1 MAAGISS
8 SAQGTADFSTLNNS
22 TAAPTTYGSF
32 STTAGWSVTNS
43 CVIEVTSQNVQA
55 ALQDPKAWE
64 GVTPCLNGNKNKTTP
79 KIGTIT
85 SPTLKGGIS
94 ELSFKYALAFS
105 DTKAGASIEIKQ
117 NNNVVKTLTFKDENI
132 TAGGTGSFSEKNLN
146 IDGDFQIVITNSC
159 PNNKTKNGDRLAIYD
174 LTWKGYTAGGD
185 DPDPEPELKAYWYKF
200 DSEGDAN
207 WEAPLVWAWNDG
219 GNLVEGSWPGTTRMR
234 ETSEPNIYIID
245 FDDEPT
251 GIQFIAKD
259 QSKAGNGNINNPV
272 NHATYKS
279 DASAVDE
286 EGNPVGGPKDVTV
299 YFDNRDTKWAVVACY
314 LESSSSWPGA
324 ALSTAEGK
332 NHIYQVTF
340 KDTEGFIIFNNNNNG
355 IQTDNISDY
364 IDGHIYKWAAG
375 TDGKS
380 HEDLGVYDPANFPEG
395 DDPEPEVDHWY
406 LVGEATGWA
415 LDESME
421 LTAVDGSE
429 NAFSITLPSLA
440 GEWKIWNGAWGNAGG
455 KAFGPGSETSAAS
468 GVAIDAW
475 CNGLSNDNF
484 NFPIKPDTEVTI
496 ILTIPEGAAESSAS
510 VAAQLVVNY
519 TAAEETL
526 LIPEKLGVL
535 STPWFT
541 GNNAVTEMAYDEAT
555 NTFSIDDYEV
565 GEDVPAANALADEP
579 ATQKDGYVQ
588 FGVNTEATSWEEL
601 NQAHRYGAETDGTA
615 LEFSGDMAEA
625 DVKHFAA
632 NPGMCNAF
640 KLAPGKYDLAVKFNP
655 EDKSIK
661 LTAKVTPTGVEN
673 VSIDADNEADAE
685 YFNLQGVK
693 VAEPSNGIFIRRAN
707 GKTTKV
713 FVK

>member
-1 MAAGISS
+1 MKKLSTLFLSLLMAAGISS
-8 SAQGTADFSTLNNS
+8 SAQGTATTIDFTDDTSRGNITVGGGGANDFTWTTATKIPTVNYTVGDITIGDFTKGGTNDPVFNINKNAGNVRIYKGGSFTVTSADKDIVEINFKFHQANS
-22 TAAPTTYGSF
+22 NKGTAALK
-32 STTAGWSVTNS
+32 VTDDS
-43 CVIEVTSQNVQA
+43 
-55 ALQDPKAWE
+55 
-64 GVTPCLNGNKNKTTP
+64 GND
-79 KIGTIT
+79 IGTIT
-85 SPTLKGGIS
+85 DSNVASTGTAKWVGPATKS
-94 ELSFKYALAFS
+94 VKFS
-105 DTKAGASIEIKQ
+105 VAANIFIQKIT
-117 NNNVVKTLTFKDENI
+117 VVT
-132 TAGGTGSFSEKNLN
+132 
-146 IDGDFQIVITNSC
+146 
-159 PNNKTKNGDRLAIYD
+159 P
-174 LTWKGYTAGGD
+174 
-185 DPDPEPELKAYWYKF
+185 KAYWYKF
-200 DSEGDAN
+200 DSDGVEN

-219 GNLVEGSWPGTTRMR
+219 GDLITGKWPGTTKMQATGEERTYGSNKK
-234 ETSEPNIYIID
+234 EVIYIID

-259 QSKAGNGNINNPV
+259 ESKAGGDNIKNPV

-286 EGNPVGGPKDVTV
+286 NGNPIEAKEITL
-299 YFDNRDTKWAVVACY
+299 YFDNRETKWSTVKYYTSAM
-314 LESSSSWPGA
+314 SGDKWPGEDMTLA
-324 ALSTAEGK
+324 DGK
-332 NHIYQVTF
+332 KYIYQV
-340 KDTEGFIIFNNNNNG
+340 KVSDGIDFIIFNNG
-355 IQTDNISDY
+355 SSQTDDIKAFK
-364 IDGHIYKWAAG
+364 DGDIFKWTGDKQQENLG
-375 TDGKS
+375 T
-380 HEDLGVYDPANFPEG
+380 YDPANFPEG
-395 DDPEPEVDHWY
+395 DEPGPGPEPEVDHWY

-429 NAFSITLPSLA
+429 NVFSITLPSLA

-455 KAFGPGSETSAAS
+455 KAFGPGLETSAAS

-484 NFPIKPDTEVTI
+484 NFPIKPETEVTI
-496 ILTIPEGAAESSAS
+496 TLTIPEGAAESSAS
-510 VAAQLVVNY
+510 VAAQLVVDY
-519 TAAEETL
+519 TSAEETL

-555 NTFSIDDYEV
+555 NTFSIDNYEV
-565 GEDVPAANALADEP
+565 GEDVPAANALADGP

-588 FGVNTEATSWEEL
+588 FGVNTQATSWEEL

-615 LEFSGDMAEA
+615 LQFSGDMAEA

-632 NPGMCNAF
+632 NPGMCHPF

>member
-1 MAAGISS
+1 MKKLSTLFLSLLMAAGISS
-8 SAQGTADFSTLNNS
+8 SAGTATFDFTKGADSDITLPTGISWPSTNVAVNGLSFTNGDISVSASKAQGTSNPAIYYNN
-22 TAAPTTYGSF
+22 
-32 STTAGWSVTNS
+32 
-43 CVIEVTSQNVQA
+43 
-55 ALQDPKAWE
+55 DAWNYR
-64 GVTPCLNGNKNKTTP
+64 VYQKN
-79 KIGTIT
+79 
-85 SPTLKGGIS
+85 
-94 ELSFKYALAFS
+94 
-105 DTKAGASIEIKQ
+105 
-117 NNNVVKTLTFKDENI
+117 TLTISSSAENI
-132 TAGGTGSFSEKNLN
+132 TAISIDLKSGTPSGTNGSISADLGKVDFTDGFAWSGDAESVTFTMYANKACNLQIN
-146 IDGDFQIVITNSC
+146 SITVTTKDSAPTYWVKFDTEGQADWAAPQIWAWDADGDF
-159 PNNKTKNGDRLAIYD
+159 
-174 LTWKGYTAGGD
+174 YTT
-185 DPDPEPELKAYWYKF
+185 
-200 DSEGDAN
+200 
-207 WEAPLVWAWNDG
+207 
-219 GNLVEGSWPGTTRMR
+219 WPGEDMEAT
-234 ETSEPNIYIID
+234 EDPNILIKH
-245 FDDEPT
+245 FDKMPT
-251 GIQFIAKD
+251 GIII
-259 QSKAGNGNINNPV
+259 SHSNGGVKAGGGNINNPV

-355 IQTDNISDY
+355 IQTDDIGDY
-364 IDGHIYKWAAG
+364 VDGHIYKWAAG

-395 DDPEPEVDHWY
+395 DEPGPGPEPEVDHWY
-406 LVGEATGWA
+406 LVGKATGWA

-421 LTAVDGSE
+421 LTAVNGSE
-429 NAFSITLPSLA
+429 NVFSITLNSLA
-440 GEWKIWNGAWGNAGG
+440 GEWKIWNGAWSNKGG
-455 KAFGPGSETSAAS
+455 KEFNPGSETSAAS
-468 GVAIDAW
+468 GEAMSVW
-475 CNGLSNDNF
+475 CNGTNSSNYT
-484 NFPIKPDTEVTI
+484 FPIKPDTKVTI
-496 ILTIPEGAAESSAS
+496 TLTIPEGAGVGGSATP
-510 VAAQLVVNY
+510 AQLVVVY
-519 TAAEETL
+519 TSAEETL

-555 NTFSIDDYEV
+555 NTFSIDNYEV

-588 FGVNTEATSWEEL
+588 FGVNTEATTWAEL
-601 NQAHRYGAETDGTA
+601 NTAHRYGAETEGTA

-625 DVKHFAA
+625 DIKHFAE
-632 NPGMCNAF
+632 NPGQCKAF

-655 EDKSIK
+655 EDKTIK